1 MNKIQNI
8 EKFNKENSKLT
19 YKKIESQLDLVLK
32 GQDVNQQEL
41 RIGFRQLA
49 DQNRFL
55 SLQNKQLLD
64 LNQELK
70 QQLGTVV
77 EALNQFEKERQKK
90 VARKEAR
97 ATRKRLPKRDPM
109 TAEIYKELITEA
121 EGPTYLNVRLR
132 IALCLL
138 AVTGIR
144 INELLNIR
152 VSQLKKLTQESWI
165 AIDRSKRGPSNH
177 KAFLTKEGKKIIEDR
192 KKDFQLILLIKEP
205 NAYVF
210 TSEANHYQKIGRET
224 ITKDVNKVMRVVSKQ
239 LLGQPNVT
247 SHSFRIGYITQL
259 WKDSKDIEFVKQSI
273 GHRTL
278 DTTSAYVN
286 KLSDQERQKRID
298 QLE

>member
-1 MNKIQNI
+1 MQNKNNI
-8 EKFNKENSKLT
+8 EIIYKGNNQLLFDVGSKLDLLVEGQET
-19 YKKIESQLDLVLK
+19 NATNLKDIRDDVQKGFIGLALRNENLLQSIEQ
-32 GQDVNQQEL
+32 
-41 RIGFRQLA
+41 
-49 DQNRFL
+49 
-55 SLQNKQLLD
+55 
-64 LNQELK
+64 LK
-70 QQLGTVV
+70 QQLETVV
-77 EALNQFEKERQKK
+77 EELNQIKEERQEKA
-90 VARKEAR
+90 ARKEAR
-97 ATRKRLPKRDPM
+97 ANRKRLPKRDPM

-144 INELLNIR
+144 INELLNIK
-152 VSQLKKLTQESWI
+152 VFQLKTLTQESWI

-177 KAFLTKEGKKIIEDR
+177 KAFLNKEGKKIIEDR
-192 KKDFQLILLIKEP
+192 EKDFQLIFLIKEP
-205 NAYVF
+205 DAYVF
-210 TSEANHYQKIGRET
+210 TSEANHYQKLGREK

-239 LLGQPNVT
+239 RLGQPNVT